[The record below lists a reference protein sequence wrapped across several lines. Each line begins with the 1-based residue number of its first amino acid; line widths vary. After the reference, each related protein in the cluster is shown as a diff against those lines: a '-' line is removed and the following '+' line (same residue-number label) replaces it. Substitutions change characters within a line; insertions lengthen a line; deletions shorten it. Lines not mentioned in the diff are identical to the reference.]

1 MCMSKNFGDILDEW
15 DRISGKP
22 YGKKQIKKDERP
34 NKENHKTLIK
44 EENKKKINPM
54 ELWLRRYGIEDK
66 DAQES
71 LNRIDSAKERKILR
85 DMRHEAEIDLH
96 GMTRDEAETAL
107 NVFFENSIR
116 RGLKKIL
123 IIHGKGNHSGGG
135 AVLAPFVRSYLEKHK
150 RAGETGHPKNADGG
164 TGSTWVILK

>member
-1 MCMSKNFGDILDEW
+1 MTKNFGDILDEW
-15 DRISGKP
+15 DKITGKP
-22 YGKKQIKKDERP
+22 YGKKQIKKDEHS
-34 NKENHKTLIK
+34 NKKNHKILIK
-44 EENKKKINPM
+44 EDNSKKINPM
-54 ELWLRRYGIEDK
+54 EMWLRRYGVEDK
-66 DAQES
+66 DAQEDFTS
-71 LNRIDSAKERKILR
+71 VDYARQRKTLR
-85 DMRHEAEIDLH
+85 DMHCEDEIDLH
-96 GMTRDEAETAL
+96 GMTCDEAEAAL
-107 NVFFENSIR
+107 NVFFKNSIR

>member
-1 MCMSKNFGDILDEW
+1 MSKNFGDILDEW

-22 YGKKQIKKDERP
+22 YGKKQIKRDERA
-34 NKENHKTLIK
+34 KKDIQERLVK
-44 EENKKKINPM
+44 EENQKKVNPM
-54 ELWLRRYGIEDK
+54 DLWLRRYGVDDK
-66 DAQES
+66 DAREEPYY
-71 LNRIDSAKERKILR
+71 RDYAKERKRLR

-96 GMTRDEAETAL
+96 GMTCDEAESAL
-107 NVFFENSIR
+107 NVFFENSVR
-116 RGLKKIL
+116 RGFKKIL

-135 AVLAPFVRSYLEKHK
+135 AILAPFVRSYLEKHK